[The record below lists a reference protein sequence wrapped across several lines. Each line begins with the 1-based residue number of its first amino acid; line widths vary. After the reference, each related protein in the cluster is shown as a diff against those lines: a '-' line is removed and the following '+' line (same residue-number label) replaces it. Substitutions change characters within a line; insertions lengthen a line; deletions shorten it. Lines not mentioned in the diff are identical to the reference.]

1 MCLSVAAVI
10 IGFPSGTSASECKL
24 KTNGYFQQMDAA
36 SRVALVPQ
44 KIPGIARSLTGQNGD
59 PVRGRAVVLDPEKG
73 NCIMCHRIASLG
85 DEMQQGN
92 VGPNLSDVGTRIT
105 EDQLRQRIV
114 DPRVI
119 SPTTI
124 MPSFLSAE
132 RFERVSKDVAG
143 TSILTPAEIED
154 VITYLKN
161 LK

>member
-1 MCLSVAAVI
+1 MAVVLAVPLKVLA
-10 IGFPSGTSASECKL
+10 GECKP

-59 PVRGRAVVLDPEKG
+59 PVRGRALILDPEKG
-73 NCIMCHRIASLG
+73 NCVMCHGIAALG
-85 DEMQQGN
+85 DEAQQGDI
-92 VGPNLSDVGTRIT
+92 GPNLSDVGSRIT

-132 RFERVSKDVAG
+132 RYERVPKNQAG

-154 VITYLKN
+154 VIAYLKN